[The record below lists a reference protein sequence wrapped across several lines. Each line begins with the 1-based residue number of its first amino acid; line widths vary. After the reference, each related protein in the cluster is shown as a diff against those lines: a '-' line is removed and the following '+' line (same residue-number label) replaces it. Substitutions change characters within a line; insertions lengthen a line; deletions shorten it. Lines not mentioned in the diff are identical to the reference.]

1 MELQQV
7 VVVVAWV
14 FALVTGVNDGAAML
28 SIGLRLPGIPPW
40 GALLTMGAAVAIT
53 PLVLGTAVATTLSQ
67 RLVTFDGDAG
77 LRALLVAVATAVATT
92 SMLAR
97 RGLPTSLTLAL
108 VGGITGAGLGAGA
121 AVSWSTVA
129 FVLVMGLVAPMVG
142 MGAGWLLYVAAATLP
157 PSSPLRRRIPPG
169 HLVGF
174 GLQCLAYGSN
184 DAQKMLAIVAVALG
198 TEATVAG
205 LGIPALAA
213 IAVTFMMGTVVG
225 LPRLAATMGGGVV
238 PLEAPAVVITEVASA
253 GVVLA
258 TSAVGAPVSMTQA
271 ITGAMVGTGLSRSRG
286 RIRWEEA
293 ARIAAAWVVTL
304 PVALLVA
311 LALAAFVST
320 TLG

>member
-1 MELQQV
+1 MDLEQV
-7 VVVVAWV
+7 VVVVAWL

-28 SIGLRLPGIPPW
+28 AIGLRLPGLPPW
-40 GALLTMGAAVAIT
+40 GALLTVGTAVVVT
-53 PLVLGTAVATTLSQ
+53 PLVVGTAVATTLAQ

-77 LRALLVAVATAVATT
+77 LRALLVAVATAVGTT
-92 SMLAR
+92 SLLSR

-108 VGGITGAGLGAGA
+108 VGAITGAGLGAGFS
-121 AVSWSTVA
+121 VSWSTVV
-129 FVLVMGLVAPMVG
+129 FVLLMALVAPLVG
-142 MGAGWLLYVAAATLP
+142 MGAGWALYLAAAALP
-157 PSSPLRRRIPPG
+157 PTSPLRRRVPPG

-184 DAQKMLAIVAVALG
+184 DAQKMLAVVAVAVGTQATVSGIGMPTLVAIGAVFMLG
-198 TEATVAG
+198 T
-205 LGIPALAA
+205 I
-213 IAVTFMMGTVVG
+213 VG
-225 LPRLAATMGGGVV
+225 LPRMASTLGGGVL
-238 PLEAPAVVITEVASA
+238 PMQPPAVVITEVASA

-271 ITGAMVGTGLSRSRG
+271 ITGAMVGTGLGRRRG

-304 PVALLVA
+304 PAA
-311 LALAAFVST
+311 LATAFVLAASVET